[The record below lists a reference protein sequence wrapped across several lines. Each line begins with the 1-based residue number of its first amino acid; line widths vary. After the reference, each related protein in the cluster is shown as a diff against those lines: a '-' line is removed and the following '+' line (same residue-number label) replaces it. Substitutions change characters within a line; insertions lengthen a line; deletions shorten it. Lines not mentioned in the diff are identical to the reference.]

1 MNINRFFYT
10 LVAVFVWN
18 FAFAAETN
26 DADLVAK
33 TLAPSGELRV
43 GVYLGSP
50 TSMVINPKNGEI
62 HGVAVELG
70 QSVAKTIHR
79 PARIVEFDRVAQVI
93 DALKQG
99 QVDMT
104 FTNAT
109 VVRAKDVDFT
119 APLIRLE
126 LGLLVSVASPVK
138 QFMDVN
144 DAAFRLGV
152 AKGSSSQNVLG
163 AKLNFTKIVPV
174 ESLDQ
179 AKKMLMFGELDGFA
193 TNKGILFEM
202 NEHLDGFK
210 VLDDRWGLENLAI
223 AIPKGRDQ
231 GMPFLT
237 EFAKQQLTTREI
249 DAISHRAGLRG
260 IAKD

>member
-1 MNINRFFYT
+1 MNVKCFLYALIT
-10 LVAVFVWN
+10 VLLGSV
-18 FAFAAETN
+18 AFAAEPN
-26 DADLVAK
+26 DADAVAK
-33 TLAPSGELRV
+33 TLAPSGELSV

-50 TSMVINPKNGEI
+50 TSMVIDPKNGEI
-62 HGVAVELG
+62 HGVAIELG
-70 QSVAKTIHR
+70 QSLAKVIHR
-79 PARIVEFDRVAQVI
+79 PVRIVQFDRVAQVI

-109 VVRAKDVDFT
+109 AARAKDVDFT

-126 LGLLVSVASPVK
+126 LGLLVPVASPVK

-163 AKLNFTKIVPV
+163 AKLNLTKIVPV

-179 AKKMLMFGELDGFA
+179 AKKMLMSGELDGFA

-202 NEHLDGFK
+202 NEHLNGFK
-210 VLDDRWGLENLAI
+210 VLDDRWGLETLAI
-223 AIPKGRDQ
+223 AVPKGRDQ

-237 EFAKQQLTTREI
+237 EFTKQQLTTREI
-249 DAISHRAGLRG
+249 DAIARRAGLRG

>member
-1 MNINRFFYT
+1 MSCKRFLYALIT
-10 LVAVFVWN
+10 VFIWSV
-18 FAFAAETN
+18 AFATGPN
-26 DADLVAK
+26 DVDAVAK
-33 TLAPSGELRV
+33 TLAPSGELIV

-50 TSMVINPKNGEI
+50 TSMVIDPKNGEV
-62 HGVAVELG
+62 HGVAVDLG
-70 QSVAKTIHR
+70 RSVAETIHR
-79 PARIVEFDRVAQVI
+79 PVRVVQFDRVAQI
-93 DALKQG
+93 IEALKNG

-109 VVRAKDVDFT
+109 AARARDVDFT
-119 APLIRLE
+119 EPLVRLE
-126 LGLLVSVASPVK
+126 LGLLVPISSPVK

-163 AKLNFTKIVPV
+163 AKLNLTKIVPV

-179 AKKMLMFGELDGFA
+179 AKKMLDSGELDGFA

-202 NEHLDGFK
+202 NEHLKGFK

-231 GMPFLT
+231 GLPFLT
-237 EFAKQQLTTREI
+237 EFVKQKLATGEVNAITR
-249 DAISHRAGLRG
+249 RAGLRG

>member
-1 MNINRFFYT
+1 MSFNRFFYA
-10 LVAVFVWN
+10 LIAVFVWGL
-18 FAFAAETN
+18 AGATESM
-26 DADLVAK
+26 DADAVAQ
-33 TLAPSGELRV
+33 TLAPAGELRV

-50 TSMVINPKNGEI
+50 TSMVIDPRNGEI
-62 HGVAVELG
+62 HGVAIELG
-70 QSVAKTIHR
+70 QSLAKSIHR
-79 PARIVEFDRVAQVI
+79 PIRVVQFDRVSQVI
-93 DALKQG
+93 DALKHG

-109 VVRAKDVDFT
+109 AVRAKDVDFT
-119 APLIRLE
+119 LPLIRLE
-126 LGLLVSVASPVK
+126 LGLLVPVVSSVK

-144 DAAFRLGV
+144 EAAFRLGV

-163 AKLNFTKIVPV
+163 IKLDRTKIVPV

-179 AKKMLMFGELDGFA
+179 AKKMLMSGELDGFA

-202 NEHLDGFK
+202 NEHLNGFK

-223 AIPKGRDQ
+223 AVPKGRDQ

-237 EFAKQQLTTREI
+237 EFAKQQFTTGEM
-249 DAISHRAGLRG
+249 DAIARRAGLRG

>member
-1 MNINRFFYT
+1 MSAKRFLYLLIT
-10 LVAVFVWN
+10 VFLWGV
-18 FAFAAETN
+18 AFATELHDVETLAN
-26 DADLVAK
+26 
-33 TLAPSGELRV
+33 TLAPSGALRV

-50 TSMVINPKNGEI
+50 TSLVVDSKNGET
-62 HGVAVELG
+62 HGVAFELG
-70 QSVAKTIHR
+70 KSLARAIHR
-79 PARIVEFDRVAQVI
+79 PLRVVQFDRVAQVI
-93 DALKQG
+93 DAVKQG

-109 VVRAKDVDFT
+109 AVRAKDVDFT
-119 APLIRLE
+119 EPLIRLE
-126 LGLLVSVASPVK
+126 LGVLVPVASSVK

-152 AKGSSSQNVLG
+152 TNGSSSQRVLLG
-163 AKLNFTKIVPV
+163 KLDRTQIVPV

-179 AKKMLMFGELDGFA
+179 AKKMLMSAELDGFA

-202 NEHLDGFK
+202 NEHLIGFK

-231 GMPFLT
+231 GMSFLRD
-237 EFAKQQLTTREI
+237 FAKEQLMTGEI
-249 DAISHRAGLRG
+249 NVIAHRAGLRG
-260 IAKD
+260 VAKD